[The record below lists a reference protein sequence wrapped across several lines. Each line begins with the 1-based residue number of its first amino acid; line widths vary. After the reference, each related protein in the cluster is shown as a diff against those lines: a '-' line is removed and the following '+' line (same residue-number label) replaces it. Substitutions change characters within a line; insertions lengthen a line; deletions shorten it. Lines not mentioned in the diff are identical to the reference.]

1 MGHTLDNPWK
11 SRIELSI
18 HGEIVWERRRLKK
31 GLSTKRHKKT
41 YVVEVSPVYEQKYAI
56 PAAINMQI
64 GLEKIQ
70 YWGVQIAPRMFLP
83 TKTFLYLTNV
93 EKGFSQ
99 LNPQKRE
106 PIMSQSMSFKQ
117 QKRGDRDSIDGKWR
131 CSPPGCSPKV
141 QQQEEEI
148 AILGESKR
156 WGYWGTSLWRVSQW
170 GTLK

>member
-1 MGHTLDNPWK
+1 M
-11 SRIELSI
+11 
-18 HGEIVWERRRLKK
+18 GEIVWERRRLKK

-70 YWGVQIAPRMFLP
+70 YWGVQIAPRMILP

-106 PIMSQSMSFKQ
+106 PIMSQSMSFNNRKEGPGFNRREMEMFTTGVFP
-117 QKRGDRDSIDGKWR
+117 KGATAGGRDRDPRRIK
-131 CSPPGCSPKV
+131 
-141 QQQEEEI
+141 EM
-148 AILGESKR
+148 
-156 WGYWGTSLWRVSQW
+156 GYWGTSLWRVSQW